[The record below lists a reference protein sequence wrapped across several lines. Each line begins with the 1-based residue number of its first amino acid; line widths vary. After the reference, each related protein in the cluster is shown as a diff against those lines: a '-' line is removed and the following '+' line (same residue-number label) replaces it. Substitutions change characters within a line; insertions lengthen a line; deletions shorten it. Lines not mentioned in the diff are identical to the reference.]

1 MSNHEQN
8 VNQGAGNLG
17 SSRDPNDRLSNIQH
31 GPRRGGIARK
41 SADPVHPRLGVATKA
56 ARKTFAQPP
65 SDFDS
70 PEDDQSD
77 RSMRPSSR
85 AGRLLVSSHLCHA

>member
-8 VNQGAGNLG
+8 VNQEAGNFDN
-17 SSRDPNDRLSNIQH
+17 SRDPDRLSNVQH
-31 GPRRGGIARK
+31 HAGRRGGIARK
-41 SADPVHPRLGVATKA
+41 SADPVHPRLGLATKA

-77 RSMRPSSR
+77 QSMRPSPR
-85 AGRLLVSSHLCHA
+85 AGRISVS

>member
-1 MSNHEQN
+1 MPHHEQN
-8 VNQGAGNLG
+8 VNQEAG
-17 SSRDPNDRLSNIQH
+17 SSRDPNDRISNVQH
-31 GPRRGGIARK
+31 GRRGGIARK
-41 SADPVHPRLGVATKA
+41 SADPRLGVATKA

-77 RSMRPSSR
+77 RPNSR
-85 AGRLLVSSHLCHA
+85 AGRLSVSSHLHHA

>member
-8 VNQGAGNLG
+8 VNQEAGNFD
-17 SSRDPNDRLSNIQH
+17 SSRNPNDRLSNVQH
-31 GPRRGGIARK
+31 HAGRRGGIARK
-41 SADPVHPRLGVATKA
+41 SADSVHPRLGFATKA

-77 RSMRPSSR
+77 QSMRSSPR
-85 AGRLLVSSHLCHA
+85 AGRLSVS